1 MEINMEAVETK
12 TATEKQKGQTFIKSV
27 AVHLVHA
34 NRHVNPYVCDFR
46 TKNKGIFKNII
57 IPAMLLLGVWY
68 LIPFAMLML

>member
-1 MEINMEAVETK
+1 MEAVETK
-12 TATEKQKGQTFIKSV
+12 TATKKQKGQTFIKSV
-27 AVHLVHA
+27 AVHLCHA

>member
-1 MEINMEAVETK
+1 MESVETQ
-12 TATEKQKGQTFIKSV
+12 TATKEQKGQTFIKSV
-27 AVHLVHA
+27 AVHLCHA

-57 IPAMLLLGVWY
+57 IPAMLLLGIWY

>member
-1 MEINMEAVETK
+1 MESVETQ
-12 TATEKQKGQTFIKSV
+12 TATKEQKGQTFIKSV
-27 AVHLVHA
+27 AVHLCHA